1 MMAFVPRRFRFMVAT
16 AVGRWFLR
24 RLTGRSVD
32 AATNELADKLPD
44 RVVKAADALPGDVMR
59 AGGATLAASRV
70 AAKGI
75 KITSKAA
82 KDQTQRNL
90 DEIRGDIAI
99 ETEQVRRSLWSDF
112 LRFNGRDEEATNA
125 LLDLRVKGASQAD
138 PRGAFKN
145 VPRSVAAGR
154 KLLSR
159 TEAEPIP
166 RVQRTYRRA
175 KKPWD

>member
-1 MMAFVPRRFRFMVAT
+1 MIAFVPKRLRWMLAT

-32 AATNELADKLPD
+32 AATNELVEKLPD

-75 KITSKAA
+75 KVTSKAA

-90 DEIRGDIAI
+90 DEIRNDIAI
-99 ETEQVRRSLWSDF
+99 ETEQARRSLWSDF
-112 LRFNGRDEEATNA
+112 LRFSGRTDEATDV
-125 LLDLRVKGASQAD
+125 LLDMRAKGGSHVKPGK
-138 PRGAFKN
+138 AFRN
-145 VPRSVAAGR
+145 VPRPVAAGR
-154 KLLSR
+154 RLLNR
-159 TEAEPIP
+159 REPEP
-166 RVQRTYRRA
+166 VGRVQRTYRKA
-175 KKPWD
+175 PKPWD